1 MNLKDKNAFS
11 KLAFSVKGDADIVAV
26 DNGNIYSDELHVG
39 KKQLNKTAERA
50 LYQGS
55 ALVILRAGTQP
66 SKVELTVACENAVS
80 GQKSAASGH
89 QSAASGVQKGNLK
102 TRRIVLVTK

>member
-1 MNLKDKNAFS
+1 M
-11 KLAFSVKGDADIVAV
+11 
-26 DNGNIYSDELHVG
+26 G

-66 SKVELTVACENAVS
+66 SKVELTVACGNAAS
-80 GQKSAASGH
+80 GVQSAASGH

-102 TRRIVLVTK
+102 TKRIVLVIK

>member
-1 MNLKDKNAFS
+1 MDLKDKNAFS
-11 KLAFSVKGDADIVAV
+11 KLTFTVKGDADIVAV
-26 DNGNIYSDELHVG
+26 DNGNINSDELHVG

-55 ALVILRAGTQP
+55 ALVILRAGIQP

-80 GQKSAASGH
+80 GH
-89 QSAASGVQKGNLK
+89 QSVASGVQKGNLK
-102 TRRIVLVTK
+102 TKRIVLVTK

>member
-1 MNLKDKNAFS
+1 M
-11 KLAFSVKGDADIVAV
+11 
-26 DNGNIYSDELHVG
+26 G

-66 SKVELTVACENAVS
+66 SKVELTVACGN
-80 GQKSAASGH
+80 
-89 QSAASGVQKGNLK
+89 AASGVQKGNLK
-102 TRRIVLVTK
+102 TKRIVLVIK

>member
-1 MNLKDKNAFS
+1 MNLKDKNAFC
-11 KLAFSVKGDADIVAV
+11 KLTFTVKGDADIVAV

-80 GQKSAASGH
+80 GQKSAASG
-89 QSAASGVQKGNLK
+89 VQKGNLK
-102 TRRIVLVTK
+102 TKSIVLVTK

>member
-1 MNLKDKNAFS
+1 M
-11 KLAFSVKGDADIVAV
+11 
-26 DNGNIYSDELHVG
+26 G
-39 KKQLNKTAERA
+39 KKQLNKTAGRA

-80 GQKSAASGH
+80 GQKSAASG
-89 QSAASGVQKGNLK
+89 VQKGNLK
-102 TRRIVLVTK
+102 TKRIVLVTK

>member
-1 MNLKDKNAFS
+1 M
-11 KLAFSVKGDADIVAV
+11 
-26 DNGNIYSDELHVG
+26 
-39 KKQLNKTAERA
+39 NKTAERA

-80 GQKSAASGH
+80 GHQSAASGH

-102 TRRIVLVTK
+102 TKRIVLVTK

>member
-1 MNLKDKNAFS
+1 M
-11 KLAFSVKGDADIVAV
+11 
-26 DNGNIYSDELHVG
+26 G

-80 GQKSAASGH
+80 GHQSAASGH
-89 QSAASGVQKGNLK
+89 QSAASGVQKSNLK
-102 TRRIVLVTK
+102 TKRIVLVTK

>member
-1 MNLKDKNAFS
+1 MLFRS
-11 KLAFSVKGDADIVAV
+11 
-26 DNGNIYSDELHVG
+26 G

-66 SKVELTVACENAVS
+66 SKVELTVACKNAVS
-80 GQKSAASGH
+80 GV
-89 QSAASGVQKGNLK
+89 QSAASSVQKSNLK
-102 TRRIVLVTK
+102 TKRIVLVTK

>member
-1 MNLKDKNAFS
+1 M
-11 KLAFSVKGDADIVAV
+11 
-26 DNGNIYSDELHVG
+26 G
-39 KKQLNKTAERA
+39 KKQLNKTADRA

-80 GQKSAASGH
+80 GQKSAASGQKSAASGVQSAASGHQSAASGVQSAASGH

-102 TRRIVLVTK
+102 TKRIVLVIK